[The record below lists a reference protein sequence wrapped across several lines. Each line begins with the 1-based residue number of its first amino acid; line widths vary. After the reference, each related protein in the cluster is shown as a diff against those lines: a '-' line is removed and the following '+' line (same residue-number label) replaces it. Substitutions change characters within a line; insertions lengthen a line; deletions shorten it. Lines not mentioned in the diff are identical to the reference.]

1 MFIRNSKKAFMAQ
14 KLVELREGAH
24 PDSIILDLLDFQV
37 MDIANKETPPF
48 IVKMEYQALLDL
60 PLKEKLETLLMLL
73 GNQTNQNYLN

>member
-1 MFIRNSKKAFMAQ
+1 MFIRNSKKAFLAQ
-14 KLVELREGAH
+14 KLVELREGTH

-37 MDIANKETPPF
+37 MDIANRETPPF
-48 IVKMEYQALLDL
+48 TIKMEYQALLDL

>member
-1 MFIRNSKKAFMAQ
+1 MFIRSSKKAFLAQ
-14 KLVELREGAH
+14 KLVELQGGTH

-37 MDIANKETPPF
+37 MDIANRETPPF
-48 IVKMEYQALLDL
+48 IIKMEYQALLDL

>member
-1 MFIRNSKKAFMAQ
+1 MFIRNSKKAFLAQ
-14 KLVELREGAH
+14 KLVELRGGTH

-48 IVKMEYQALLDL
+48 IIKMEYQALLDL

>member
-1 MFIRNSKKAFMAQ
+1 MFIRNSKRAFLAQ
-14 KLVELREGAH
+14 KLVELREGTN
-24 PDSIILDLLDFQV
+24 PDNIILDLLDFQV

-48 IVKMEYQALLDL
+48 IIKMEYQALLDL

>member
-1 MFIRNSKKAFMAQ
+1 MFIRNSKKAFLAQ
-14 KLVELREGAH
+14 KLVELQGGTH

-48 IVKMEYQALLDL
+48 IIKMEYQALLDL
-60 PLKEKLETLLMLL
+60 PLREKLETLLMLL

>member
-1 MFIRNSKKAFMAQ
+1 MFIRNSKRAFLAQ
-14 KLVELREGAH
+14 KLVELQGGAH

-48 IVKMEYQALLDL
+48 IIKMEYQALLDL

-73 GNQTNQNYLN
+73 GSQTNQNYLN

>member
-1 MFIRNSKKAFMAQ
+1 MFIRSSKKAFLAQ
-14 KLVELREGAH
+14 KLVELQGGTH
-24 PDSIILDLLDFQV
+24 PDSIVLDLLDFQV

-48 IVKMEYQALLDL
+48 IIKMEYQALLDL

>member
-1 MFIRNSKKAFMAQ
+1 MFIRNSKKAFMAK
-14 KLVELREGAH
+14 KLVELHEGTH
-24 PDSIILDLLDFQV
+24 PDIIILDLLDFQV

-48 IVKMEYQALLDL
+48 IIKMEYQALLDL

>member
-1 MFIRNSKKAFMAQ
+1 MFIRSSKKAFLAQ
-14 KLVELREGAH
+14 KLVELQGGTH

-48 IVKMEYQALLDL
+48 IIKMEYQALLDL

>member
-1 MFIRNSKKAFMAQ
+1 MFIRNSKRAFLAQ
-14 KLVELREGAH
+14 KLVELREGTH

-48 IVKMEYQALLDL
+48 IIKMEYQALLDL

>member
-1 MFIRNSKKAFMAQ
+1 MFIRSSKKAFLAQ
-14 KLVELREGAH
+14 KLVELQGGTH

-37 MDIANKETPPF
+37 MDIANRETPPF
-48 IVKMEYQALLDL
+48 IIKMEYQSLLDL

>member
-1 MFIRNSKKAFMAQ
+1 MFIRNSKRAFLAQ
-14 KLVELREGAH
+14 KLVELQGGAH

-48 IVKMEYQALLDL
+48 IIKMEYQALLDL

>member
-1 MFIRNSKKAFMAQ
+1 MFIRNDKRAFLAQ
-14 KLVELREGAH
+14 KLVELQGGTH

-48 IVKMEYQALLDL
+48 IIKMEYQALLDL